1 MRCGAGLRRT
11 SAMLCRMVRCG
22 FVLTRSR
29 ATIPASKH
37 PRGTF
42 RLPQRPTETALDTSK
57 TGRYAFQGVV
67 ERMRVFAHC
76 AAVGVLAAGL
86 VAPPRVIA
94 QQPAAQPREASTI
107 LAAARQALGGDK
119 KLSAV
124 KSFTATGRTRQVR
137 GDNLVPIE
145 FELFVELPDKYLKKD
160 EIPAQETGVTA
171 SGFSGDDLLVD
182 PPPPAPLPEPA
193 RKTRLSTLKQDF
205 ARLALGMFAGSFA
218 SYPLTFTYVGQA
230 EAPQG
235 KADVLDAKGPDGI
248 TLRYFINSET
258 HLPIMV
264 TWQPP
269 AGRAGGPGPVPPGRA
284 GAPPAGAPPAAA
296 PRPEFRV
303 YFADYRDVDGMQF
316 PFRLRRATG
325 ADTTEETTFDRFK
338 VKPKID
344 PKKFDVR

>member
-22 FVLTRSR
+22 FVLTRLR

-42 RLPQRPTETALDTSK
+42 RLPQRPTETAFDTSK

-67 ERMRVFAHC
+67 ERMRVFAHS

-86 VAPPRVIA
+86 VAPALVIA
-94 QQPAAQPREASTI
+94 QPAAQPREASTI

-160 EIPAQETGVTA
+160 EIPAQETGVT
-171 SGFSGDDLLVD
+171 G
-182 PPPPAPLPEPA
+182 
-193 RKTRLSTLKQDF
+193 
-205 ARLALGMFAGSFA
+205 
-218 SYPLTFTYVGQA
+218 
-230 EAPQG
+230 
-235 KADVLDAKGPDGI
+235 
-248 TLRYFINSET
+248 
-258 HLPIMV
+258 
-264 TWQPP
+264 
-269 AGRAGGPGPVPPGRA
+269 
-284 GAPPAGAPPAAA
+284 
-296 PRPEFRV
+296 
-303 YFADYRDVDGMQF
+303 
-316 PFRLRRATG
+316 
-325 ADTTEETTFDRFK
+325 
-338 VKPKID
+338 
-344 PKKFDVR
+344 